1 MSAEYQRLLKIFN
14 RDGNANV
21 WAVPRKGTLEKAMLD
36 RGEPFRYS
44 LISNKAVVNQV
55 KSYVEDKDMKKK
67 REAARMYAA
76 EANKKEEE
84 RIAKMLSQR
93 PASKHSRGMMMSF
106 E

>member
-14 RDGNANV
+14 REGNGNV
-21 WAVPRKGTLEKAMLD
+21 WAVPRKGTLEKKMLD

-67 REAARMYAA
+67 REAARVYAA
-76 EANKKEEE
+76 EANKKEDE
-84 RIAKMLSQR
+84 RIAKMMAER
-93 PASKHSRGMMMSF
+93 PKSKHSRGTMMSF